1 MKNIRVILISG
12 LSGSGKTTAIKALED
27 IGFYCVDNLPI
38 LLLPKFIE
46 LFEQSGGKIS
56 KVAVVEDIR
65 GEGSY
70 PTSQQ
75 APNRAGAG
83 QAPNRAGSGQAPNR
97 AGSGQA
103 PNRAGSGQAPNRAGS
118 GQAPNRAGS
127 GQGGDGAEE
136 KNFLKDSRRIL
147 QDLKREGYPIE
158 ILFLESS
165 DPILMR
171 RFSETRRQHPLAV
184 GGSIREGLRLEREQ
198 LQGIRDMANQ
208 VIDTS
213 QLNVHQL
220 KEKIQQYAQ
229 EGGSSSQMTVAL
241 LSFGYSFGIPFEAD
255 LLMDV
260 RFLPNPYFVEE
271 LKRLK
276 GDHPKVSEYVLQWEE
291 TKEFLRHVQELIRF
305 LLPLYERERK
315 THLTIAV
322 GCTGGRHRS
331 IVIVN
336 QLAEMLRDELAKRG
350 VFLSV
355 KHRDAEKG

>member
-1 MKNIRVILISG
+1 MNDIRVILISG

-38 LLLPKFIE
+38 VLLPKFIE
-46 LFEQSGGKIS
+46 LCEQSAGKIS

-65 GEGSY
+65 GTVSY
-70 PTSQQ
+70 PVWKESEVT
-75 APNRAGAG
+75 
-83 QAPNRAGSGQAPNR
+83 
-97 AGSGQA
+97 
-103 PNRAGSGQAPNRAGS
+103 
-118 GQAPNRAGS
+118 
-127 GQGGDGAEE
+127 QGGKD
-136 KNFLKDSRRIL
+136 FLEDSRRVI
-147 QDLKREGYPIE
+147 QDLQKEGYAIE

-165 DPILMR
+165 DSTLLR

-184 GGSIREGLRLEREQ
+184 GGSIREGIRLERER

-213 QLNVHQL
+213 HFNVHQL
-220 KEKIQQYAQ
+220 KDRIQRYAQ
-229 EGGSSSQMTVAL
+229 EGSDPGQMTITL
-241 LSFGYSFGIPFEAD
+241 LSFGYSFGVPFEAD
-255 LLMDV
+255 LLLDV

-276 GDHPKVSEYVLQWEE
+276 GEDPKVTKYVLQWDE
-291 TKEFLRHVQELIRF
+291 TKEFLQRVGEFIRF
-305 LLPLYERERK
+305 LLPLYIREGK
-315 THLTIAV
+315 SHLTIAV

-336 QLAEMLRDELAKRG
+336 RLAEMLRDEWVERG

-355 KHRDAEKG
+355 RHRDAEKG

>member
-46 LFEQSGGKIS
+46 LCEQSGGKIS
-56 KVAVVEDIR
+56 KVAMVEDIR
-65 GEGSY
+65 GEASY
-70 PTSQQ
+70 PDSTRITDPAAGGTDSGQTSR
-75 APNRAGAG
+75 PV
-83 QAPNRAGSGQAPNR
+83 GSGQAR
-97 AGSGQA
+97 STG
-103 PNRAGSGQAPNRAGS
+103 
-118 GQAPNRAGS
+118 
-127 GQGGDGAEE
+127 EE
-136 KNFLKDSRRIL
+136 KDFFRDSRRII
-147 QDLKREGYPIE
+147 QNLKKEGYPIE

-165 DPILMR
+165 DPVLIR

-184 GGSIREGLRLEREQ
+184 GGSIREGLRLERER
-198 LQGIRDMANQ
+198 LQAMRDMALQ

-229 EGGSSSQMTVAL
+229 EENPLGQMTVTL

-276 GDHPKVSEYVLQWEE
+276 GDHPKVAEYVLQWEE
-291 TKEFLRHVQELIRF
+291 TKEFLRHIQELIRF
-305 LLPLYERERK
+305 LLPLYERERR

-336 QLAEMLRDELAKRG
+336 HLAEMLRDEVVKRG

-355 KHRDAEKG
+355 QHRDAEKG

>member
-1 MKNIRVILISG
+1 VKDIRVILISG

-46 LFEQSGGKIS
+46 LCEQSGGKIS

-65 GEGSY
+65 GEASY
-70 PTSQQ
+70 PESIQPLSPASGGT
-75 APNRAGAG
+75 
-83 QAPNRAGSGQAPNR
+83 GSGQAT
-97 AGSGQA
+97 
-103 PNRAGSGQAPNRAGS
+103 
-118 GQAPNRAGS
+118 
-127 GQGGDGAEE
+127 GAEGE
-136 KNFLKDSRRIL
+136 KDFLKDSRRIIQNL
-147 QDLKREGYPIE
+147 RGEGYPIE

-165 DPILMR
+165 NPILMR

-184 GGSIREGLRLEREQ
+184 GGSIREGLRLERER
-198 LQGIRDMANQ
+198 LQAIRDMANQ

-229 EGGSSSQMTVAL
+229 EGRPTGQMTVTL
-241 LSFGYSFGIPFEAD
+241 LSFGHSFGIPFEAD

-276 GDHPKVSEYVLQWEE
+276 GDHPKVAEYVLQWEE
-291 TKEFLRHVQELIRF
+291 TKEFLRHIQGLIRF

-315 THLTIAV
+315 THVTIAV

-331 IVIVN
+331 VVIIN
-336 QLAEMLRDELAKRG
+336 QLAEMLRDEVTKRG

-355 KHRDAEKG
+355 QHRDAEKG

>member
-46 LFEQSGGKIS
+46 LCEQSGGKIS

-65 GEGSY
+65 GEASY
-70 PTSQQ
+70 PDSTQVSDP
-75 APNRAGAG
+75 ATGRTD
-83 QAPNRAGSGQAPNR
+83 SGQASRPV
-97 AGSGQA
+97 
-103 PNRAGSGQAPNRAGS
+103 
-118 GQAPNRAGS
+118 GS
-127 GQGGDGAEE
+127 GQGRSAGEE
-136 KNFLKDSRRIL
+136 KDFLKDSRRII
-147 QDLKREGYPIE
+147 QDLKKEGYPIE

-165 DPILMR
+165 NPILIR

-184 GGSIREGLRLEREQ
+184 GGSIREGLRLERER
-198 LQGIRDMANQ
+198 LQSIRDMALQ

-213 QLNVHQL
+213 ELNVHQL

-229 EGGSSSQMTVAL
+229 EGNPLGQMTVTL

-276 GDHPKVSEYVLQWEE
+276 GDHPKVAEYVLQWEE
-291 TKEFLRHVQELIRF
+291 TKEFLRHIQELIRF
-305 LLPLYERERK
+305 LLPLYERERR

-336 QLAEMLRDELAKRG
+336 HLAEMLREEVIQRG

-355 KHRDAEKG
+355 QHRDAEKG

>member
-12 LSGSGKTTAIKALED
+12 LSGSGKTTAIKVLED

-65 GEGSY
+65 GAASY
-70 PTSQQ
+70 PLSGE
-75 APNRAGAG
+75 APNLTGTRQTQTAG
-83 QAPNRAGSGQAPNR
+83 
-97 AGSGQA
+97 
-103 PNRAGSGQAPNRAGS
+103 
-118 GQAPNRAGS
+118 
-127 GQGGDGAEE
+127 DM
-136 KNFLKDSRRIL
+136 NFLEDSLRII
-147 QDLKREGYPIE
+147 QGLKREGYAIE

-165 DPILMR
+165 DPVLMR

-184 GGSIREGLRLEREQ
+184 GGSIREGLRLERER
-198 LQGIRDMANQ
+198 LQGIRDMANH

-220 KEKIQQYAQ
+220 KEKILQYAQ
-229 EGGSSSQMTVAL
+229 EERHSSRLTVVL

-260 RFLPNPYFVEE
+260 RFLPNPYFIEE
-271 LKRLK
+271 LKRLR
-276 GDHPKVSEYVLQWEE
+276 GDHPRVAEYVLQWEE
-291 TKEFLRHVQELIRF
+291 ATEFLRHLEALIRF

-336 QLAEMLRDELAKRG
+336 RLAEILRDELTKRE
-350 VFLSV
+350 VYLSV
-355 KHRDAEKG
+355 QHRDAEKG

>member
-1 MKNIRVILISG
+1 VKNIRAILISG

-27 IGFYCVDNLPI
+27 IGFYCVDNLPV
-38 LLLPKFIE
+38 LLLPKFLE
-46 LFEQSGGKIS
+46 LCEQSDGKIS

-65 GEGSY
+65 GEASY
-70 PTSQQ
+70 PSSQQ
-75 APNRAGAG
+75 
-83 QAPNRAGSGQAPNR
+83 
-97 AGSGQA
+97 
-103 PNRAGSGQAPNRAGS
+103 
-118 GQAPNRAGS
+118 
-127 GQGGDGAEE
+127 QGGTEGE
-136 KNFLKDSRRIL
+136 KDFLEDSRRII
-147 QDLKREGYPIE
+147 QGLKREGYPIE

-165 DPILMR
+165 NPILMR

-184 GGSIREGLRLEREQ
+184 GGSIREGLHLERER
-198 LQGIRDMANQ
+198 LQGIRDIANM

-213 QLNVHQL
+213 ELNVHQL
-220 KEKIQQYAQ
+220 KEKIQRYAQ
-229 EGGSSSQMTVAL
+229 EGRGSSQMTVVL
-241 LSFGYSFGIPFEAD
+241 LSFGYSFGIPFEVD

-271 LKRLK
+271 LKRFK
-276 GDHPKVSEYVLQWEE
+276 GDHPKVAEYVLQWEE
-291 TKEFLRHVQELIRF
+291 TKEFLRHVQEFIRF

-336 QLAEMLRDELAKRG
+336 RLAEMLQDELTKRG

-355 KHRDAEKG
+355 QHRDAEKG

>member
-1 MKNIRVILISG
+1 VKNIRVILISG

-46 LFEQSGGKIS
+46 LCEQSSGKIP

-65 GEGSY
+65 GSVSY
-70 PTSQQ
+70 PTWEESEV
-75 APNRAGAG
+75 A
-83 QAPNRAGSGQAPNR
+83 
-97 AGSGQA
+97 
-103 PNRAGSGQAPNRAGS
+103 
-118 GQAPNRAGS
+118 
-127 GQGGDGAEE
+127 QGGND
-136 KNFLKDSRRIL
+136 FLEDSRRVIQNL
-147 QDLKREGYPIE
+147 RKEGYTIE

-184 GGSIREGLRLEREQ
+184 GGSIGEGIRLERGQ

-213 QLNVHQL
+213 HFNVHQL
-220 KEKIQQYAQ
+220 KERIQRYAQ
-229 EGGSSSQMTVAL
+229 EGSNSGQMTVTL
-241 LSFGYSFGIPFEAD
+241 LSFGYSFGVPFEAD
-255 LLMDV
+255 LLLDV

-276 GDHPKVSEYVLQWEE
+276 GEDPKVTKYVLQWEE
-291 TKEFLRHVQELIRF
+291 TKEFLLPVLEFFRF
-305 LLPLYERERK
+305 LLPLYIREGK
-315 THLTIAV
+315 SHLTIAV

-336 QLAEMLRDELAKRG
+336 RLAEMLRDEWMKRG

-355 KHRDAEKG
+355 RHRDAEKG

>member
-1 MKNIRVILISG
+1 VKNIRVILISG

-38 LLLPKFIE
+38 LLLPKFLE
-46 LFEQSGGKIS
+46 LCEQSGGKIS

-65 GEGSY
+65 GTASY
-70 PTSQQ
+70 PVWEET
-75 APNRAGAG
+75 GA
-83 QAPNRAGSGQAPNR
+83 A
-97 AGSGQA
+97 
-103 PNRAGSGQAPNRAGS
+103 
-118 GQAPNRAGS
+118 
-127 GQGGDGAEE
+127 QGGKD
-136 KNFLKDSRRIL
+136 FLEDSRRVIQNL
-147 QDLKREGYPIE
+147 QKEGYSVE

-165 DPILMR
+165 DPILIR

-184 GGSIREGLRLEREQ
+184 GGSIGEGIRLEREW

-213 QLNVHQL
+213 HFNVHQL
-220 KEKIQQYAQ
+220 KERIQKYAQ
-229 EGGSSSQMTVAL
+229 EGSSSGQMTVTL
-241 LSFGYSFGIPFEAD
+241 LSFGYSFGIPFEVD

-276 GDHPKVSEYVLQWEE
+276 GEDPKVAEYILQWEE
-291 TKEFLRHVQELIRF
+291 TREFLQRVQEFIRF
-305 LLPLYERERK
+305 LLPLYIRERK

-336 QLAEMLRDELAKRG
+336 RLAEMLRDEVMKRG
-350 VFLSV
+350 LFLSV
-355 KHRDAEKG
+355 RHRDAEKG

>member
-1 MKNIRVILISG
+1 VKNIRVILISG

-46 LFEQSGGKIS
+46 LFEQSEGKIS

-65 GEGSY
+65 GEASY
-70 PTSQQ
+70 PLSRQT
-75 APNRAGAG
+75 ANHG
-83 QAPNRAGSGQAPNR
+83 GSGV
-97 AGSGQA
+97 
-103 PNRAGSGQAPNRAGS
+103 
-118 GQAPNRAGS
+118 
-127 GQGGDGAEE
+127 EE
-136 KNFLKDSRRIL
+136 GEKDFLEDSRRII
-147 QDLKREGYPIE
+147 QDLKREEYPIE

-165 DPILMR
+165 DTILMR

-184 GGSIREGLRLEREQ
+184 GGSIREGLRLERKR
-198 LQGIRDMANQ
+198 LQGIRDMANE

-229 EGGSSSQMTVAL
+229 EGRSSNQMTVAL

-260 RFLPNPYFVEE
+260 RFLPNPYFMEE
-271 LKRLK
+271 LKQLK

-291 TKEFLRHVQELIRF
+291 TKEFLRHVQKFIRF

-336 QLAEMLRDELAKRG
+336 RLAEMLRDELTKRG

-355 KHRDAEKG
+355 QHRDAEKG

>member
-1 MKNIRVILISG
+1 VKNIRVILISG

-46 LFEQSGGKIS
+46 LCEQSGGKIS
-56 KVAVVEDIR
+56 RVAVVEDIR
-65 GEGSY
+65 GEASY
-70 PTSQQ
+70 PDSTQI
-75 APNRAGAG
+75 PNPASGG
-83 QAPNRAGSGQAPNR
+83 TGSGQAGG
-97 AGSGQA
+97 AG
-103 PNRAGSGQAPNRAGS
+103 
-118 GQAPNRAGS
+118 
-127 GQGGDGAEE
+127 EE
-136 KNFLKDSRRIL
+136 KDFLKDSRRII

-165 DPILMR
+165 NPILMR

-184 GGSIREGLRLEREQ
+184 GGSIREGLRLERER
-198 LQGIRDMANQ
+198 LQAIRDMAHQ

-220 KEKIQQYAQ
+220 KEKIQQFAQ
-229 EGGSSSQMTVAL
+229 EGGPSGQMTVTL

-276 GDHPKVSEYVLQWEE
+276 GDHPKVTEYVLQWEE
-291 TKEFLRHVQELIRF
+291 TKEFLRHIQELIRF

-336 QLAEMLRDELAKRG
+336 QLAERLRDEVTKRG
-350 VFLSV
+350 VFLYV
-355 KHRDAEKG
+355 QHRDAEKG

>member
-1 MKNIRVILISG
+1 VKNIRVILISG

-46 LFEQSGGKIS
+46 LCEQSGGKIS

-65 GEGSY
+65 GTASY
-70 PTSQQ
+70 PVWEESEV
-75 APNRAGAG
+75 A
-83 QAPNRAGSGQAPNR
+83 
-97 AGSGQA
+97 
-103 PNRAGSGQAPNRAGS
+103 
-118 GQAPNRAGS
+118 
-127 GQGGDGAEE
+127 QGGND
-136 KNFLKDSRRIL
+136 FLEDSRRVIQNL
-147 QDLKREGYPIE
+147 QKEGYSIE

-184 GGSIREGLRLEREQ
+184 GGSIREGIRLERER

-213 QLNVHQL
+213 DFNVHQL
-220 KEKIQQYAQ
+220 KDRIQRYVQ
-229 EGGSSSQMTVAL
+229 EGLNSGQMTVTF

-255 LLMDV
+255 LLLDV

-276 GDHPKVSEYVLQWEE
+276 GENPKITEYVLQWGE
-291 TKEFLRHVQELIRF
+291 TKEFLQRVLEFIRF
-305 LLPLYERERK
+305 LLPFYIRERK

-336 QLAEMLRDELAKRG
+336 RLAEMLRDEWVERG
-350 VFLSV
+350 VSLSV
-355 KHRDAEKG
+355 RHRDAEKG

>member
-1 MKNIRVILISG
+1 VKNIRVILISG

-46 LFEQSGGKIS
+46 LCEQSGGKIS

-65 GEGSY
+65 GEASY
-70 PTSQQ
+70 PLSQQ
-75 APNRAGAG
+75 APNR
-83 QAPNRAGSGQAPNR
+83 NDSGQAPNP
-97 AGSGQA
+97 ASGGTGSGQL
-103 PNRAGSGQAPNRAGS
+103 
-118 GQAPNRAGS
+118 
-127 GQGGDGAEE
+127 GGATGEI
-136 KNFLKDSRRIL
+136 NFLEDSRRII

-165 DPILMR
+165 DPTLMR

-184 GGSIREGLRLEREQ
+184 GGSIREGLRLERER
-198 LQGIRDMANQ
+198 LQAIRDMANQ

-220 KEKIQQYAQ
+220 KERVQQYA
-229 EGGSSSQMTVAL
+229 EAGRSPSQMTIVL
-241 LSFGYSFGIPFEAD
+241 LSFGYSFGIPFETD

-271 LKRLK
+271 LKRLR

-291 TKEFLRHVQELIRF
+291 TKEFLRHLEALIRF
-305 LLPLYERERK
+305 LLPLYEKEMK

-336 QLAEMLRDELAKRG
+336 RLAEMLRDELAERG

-355 KHRDAEKG
+355 QHRDAEKG

>member
-46 LFEQSGGKIS
+46 LCEQSGGKVS

-65 GEGSY
+65 GTASY
-70 PTSQQ
+70 PVWEESEV
-75 APNRAGAG
+75 A
-83 QAPNRAGSGQAPNR
+83 
-97 AGSGQA
+97 
-103 PNRAGSGQAPNRAGS
+103 
-118 GQAPNRAGS
+118 
-127 GQGGDGAEE
+127 QGGKD
-136 KNFLKDSRRIL
+136 FLEDSRRVIQNL
-147 QDLKREGYPIE
+147 QNEGYSIE

-165 DPILMR
+165 DPMLMR

-184 GGSIREGLRLEREQ
+184 GGSIREGIRLERER

-213 QLNVHQL
+213 DFNVHQL
-220 KEKIQQYAQ
+220 KDRIQRYVQ
-229 EGGSSSQMTVAL
+229 EGLNSGQMTVTF

-255 LLMDV
+255 LLLDV

-276 GDHPKVSEYVLQWEE
+276 GENPKITEYVLQWEE
-291 TKEFLRHVQELIRF
+291 TKEFLQRVQEFIRF
-305 LLPLYERERK
+305 LLPLYIRERK

-336 QLAEMLRDELAKRG
+336 RLAEMLRDEWVERG
-350 VFLSV
+350 VSLSV
-355 KHRDAEKG
+355 RHRDAEKG

>member
-1 MKNIRVILISG
+1 MKNLRVILISG

-27 IGFYCVDNLPI
+27 VGFYCVDNLPI

-46 LFEQSGGKIS
+46 LCEQSDGKIS

-65 GEGSY
+65 GEASY
-70 PTSQQ
+70 PPGQQ
-75 APNRAGAG
+75 TLNPASGG
-83 QAPNRAGSGQAPNR
+83 TGSGQA
-97 AGSGQA
+97 AA
-103 PNRAGSGQAPNRAGS
+103 K
-118 GQAPNRAGS
+118 
-127 GQGGDGAEE
+127 GGEID
-136 KNFLKDSRRIL
+136 FLADSRRIL
-147 QDLKREGYPIE
+147 QDLKREGCPIE

-184 GGSIREGLRLEREQ
+184 GGSIREGLQLERKR
-198 LQGIRDMANQ
+198 LQAIRDMANQ

-220 KEKIQQYAQ
+220 KEKVQQYAQ
-229 EGGSSSQMTVAL
+229 EGRSSGRMTVTL
-241 LSFGYSFGIPFEAD
+241 LSFGYSFGIPFETD

-291 TKEFLRHVQELIRF
+291 TKEFLRRLQDLIRF
-305 LLPLYERERK
+305 LLPLYEKEMK

-336 QLAEMLRDELAKRG
+336 RLAEMLRDELVERG

-355 KHRDAEKG
+355 QHRDAEKG

>member
-46 LFEQSGGKIS
+46 LCEQSGGKVS

-65 GEGSY
+65 GTASY
-70 PTSQQ
+70 PVWEESEV
-75 APNRAGAG
+75 A
-83 QAPNRAGSGQAPNR
+83 
-97 AGSGQA
+97 
-103 PNRAGSGQAPNRAGS
+103 
-118 GQAPNRAGS
+118 
-127 GQGGDGAEE
+127 QGGND
-136 KNFLKDSRRIL
+136 FLEDSRRVIQNL
-147 QDLKREGYPIE
+147 QKEGYSIE

-184 GGSIREGLRLEREQ
+184 GGSIREGIRLERER

-213 QLNVHQL
+213 DFNVHQL
-220 KEKIQQYAQ
+220 KDRIQRYVQ
-229 EGGSSSQMTVAL
+229 EGLNSGQMTVTL

-255 LLMDV
+255 LLLDV

-276 GDHPKVSEYVLQWEE
+276 GENPKITEYVLQWGE
-291 TKEFLRHVQELIRF
+291 TKEFLQRVQEFIRF
-305 LLPLYERERK
+305 LLPLYIRERK

-336 QLAEMLRDELAKRG
+336 RLAEMLRDEWVERG
-350 VFLSV
+350 VSLSV
-355 KHRDAEKG
+355 RHRDAEKG

>member
-1 MKNIRVILISG
+1 MKNIRAILISG

-38 LLLPKFIE
+38 LLLPKFLE
-46 LFEQSGGKIS
+46 LCEQSDGKIS

-65 GEGSY
+65 GEASY
-70 PTSQQ
+70 PSSQQ
-75 APNRAGAG
+75 
-83 QAPNRAGSGQAPNR
+83 
-97 AGSGQA
+97 
-103 PNRAGSGQAPNRAGS
+103 
-118 GQAPNRAGS
+118 
-127 GQGGDGAEE
+127 QGGTEGE
-136 KNFLKDSRRIL
+136 KDFLEDSRRII
-147 QDLKREGYPIE
+147 QGLKREGYPIE

-165 DPILMR
+165 NPILMR

-184 GGSIREGLRLEREQ
+184 GGSIREGLHLERER
-198 LQGIRDMANQ
+198 LQGIRDIANM

-213 QLNVHQL
+213 ELNVHQL

-229 EGGSSSQMTVAL
+229 EGRGSSQMTVVL
-241 LSFGYSFGIPFEAD
+241 LSFGYSFGIPFEVD

-271 LKRLK
+271 LKRFK
-276 GDHPKVSEYVLQWEE
+276 GDHPKVAEYVLQWEE
-291 TKEFLRHVQELIRF
+291 TKEFLRHVREFIRF

-336 QLAEMLRDELAKRG
+336 RLAEMLQDELTKRG

-355 KHRDAEKG
+355 QHRDAEKG

>member
-46 LFEQSGGKIS
+46 LCEQSGGKIS

-65 GEGSY
+65 GTASY
-70 PTSQQ
+70 PVWEESEV
-75 APNRAGAG
+75 A
-83 QAPNRAGSGQAPNR
+83 
-97 AGSGQA
+97 
-103 PNRAGSGQAPNRAGS
+103 
-118 GQAPNRAGS
+118 
-127 GQGGDGAEE
+127 QGGKD
-136 KNFLKDSRRIL
+136 FLEDSRRVIQNL
-147 QDLKREGYPIE
+147 QKEGYSIE

-165 DPILMR
+165 DPMLMR

-184 GGSIREGLRLEREQ
+184 GGSIREGIRLERER

-213 QLNVHQL
+213 DFNVHQL
-220 KEKIQQYAQ
+220 KDRIQRYVQ
-229 EGGSSSQMTVAL
+229 EGLNSGQMTVTF

-255 LLMDV
+255 LLLDV

-276 GDHPKVSEYVLQWEE
+276 GENPKITEYVLQWEE
-291 TKEFLRHVQELIRF
+291 TKEFLQRVQEFIRF
-305 LLPLYERERK
+305 LLPLYIRERK

-336 QLAEMLRDELAKRG
+336 RLAEMLRDEWVERG
-350 VFLSV
+350 VSLSV
-355 KHRDAEKG
+355 RHRDAEKG

>member
-46 LFEQSGGKIS
+46 LCEQSGGKIS

-65 GEGSY
+65 GEASY
-70 PTSQQ
+70 PEPVQVPHPATG
-75 APNRAGAG
+75 GADPG
-83 QAPNRAGSGQAPNR
+83 QAK
-97 AGSGQA
+97 
-103 PNRAGSGQAPNRAGS
+103 
-118 GQAPNRAGS
+118 
-127 GQGGDGAEE
+127 DAEE
-136 KNFLKDSRRIL
+136 EKDFLKDSRRIIQSL
-147 QDLKREGYPIE
+147 RREGYPIE

-165 DPILMR
+165 NPILMR

-184 GGSIREGLRLEREQ
+184 GGPIREGLRLERER
-198 LQGIRDMANQ
+198 LQAMRDMANQ

-213 QLNVHQL
+213 ELNVHQL
-220 KEKIQQYAQ
+220 KERIQQYAQ
-229 EGGSSSQMTVAL
+229 EGKPAGQMTITL
-241 LSFGYSFGIPFEAD
+241 LSFGYSFGVPFEAD

-276 GDHPKVSEYVLQWEE
+276 GDHPKVTEYVLQCDE
-291 TKEFLRHVQELIRF
+291 TKEFLRHIQGLIRF
-305 LLPLYERERK
+305 LLPLYEREGK

-336 QLAEMLRDELAKRG
+336 QLAEMLQDEATKRG

-355 KHRDAEKG
+355 QHRDAEKG